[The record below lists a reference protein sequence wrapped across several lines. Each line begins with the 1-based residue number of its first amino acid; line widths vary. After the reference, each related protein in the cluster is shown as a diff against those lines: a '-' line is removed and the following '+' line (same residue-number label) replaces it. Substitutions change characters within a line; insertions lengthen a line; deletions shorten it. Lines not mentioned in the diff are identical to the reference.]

1 MPLNSFHGD
10 PEIADVLT
18 FFNKFGHLANDV
30 PVHVTKRKLKERL
43 ACLREEVQEFA
54 DAIETQ
60 DLPEQ
65 VDALID
71 LIYFA
76 KGTALMLG
84 VGEIWTK
91 LWTEVQRANM
101 TKEPG
106 VTKRGH
112 RFDCVKPMGWQAPQL
127 LPILEKAGYDRDRF
141 ALDDHIIED
150 FCFDDEPEVNDE
162 K

>member
-1 MPLNSFHGD
+1 MTIRHLD
-10 PEIADVLT
+10 REVEDVRAFSL
-18 FFNKFGHLANDV
+18 KFGHLISDI
-30 PVHVTKRKLKERL
+30 PVHLTKRKLSERL
-43 ACLREEVQEFA
+43 ACLKEEVHEFEL
-54 DAIETQ
+54 AIEAQ

-84 VGEIWTK
+84 VGSIWSD
-91 LWTEVQRANM
+91 LWAEVQRANLS
-101 TKEPG
+101 KEPG
-106 VTKRGH
+106 ITKRGFQH
-112 RFDCVKPMGWQAPQL
+112 DCVKPPGWQAPQL
-127 LPILEKAGYDRDRF
+127 LPILEDDGYNRDRF

-150 FCFDDEPEVNDE
+150 FCVDDQEVGDE

>member
-10 PEIADVLT
+10 PEVGDVYT
-18 FFNKFGHLANDV
+18 FLKKFGHLVNDT

-43 ACLREEVQEFA
+43 TCLREEVEEFA
-54 DAIETQ
+54 TAIETQ

-71 LIYFA
+71 LIYYA

-84 VGEIWTK
+84 VGGLWTR

-106 VTKRGH
+106 ITKRGH
-112 RFDCVKPMGWQAPQL
+112 RFDCVMPAGWRAPDL
-127 LPILEKAGYDRDRF
+127 KTILEKGGYDRDRF
-141 ALDDHIIED
+141 SLDDQIIED
-150 FCFDDEPEVNDE
+150 LCFDDPEVNDE
-162 K
+162 V